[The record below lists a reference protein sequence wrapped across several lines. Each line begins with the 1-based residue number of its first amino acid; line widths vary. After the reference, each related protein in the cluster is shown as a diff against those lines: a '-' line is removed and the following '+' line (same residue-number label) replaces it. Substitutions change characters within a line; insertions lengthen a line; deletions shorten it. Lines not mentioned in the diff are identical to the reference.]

1 MPIDLLSVLPVLL
14 PRAIAWADARSSE
27 ILASGEPLSDTGL
40 KLAAAV
46 GVSDAA
52 RIRVSTVSAL
62 PLPDDPDLRQV
73 ALEVGLLGPNMIGLT
88 LGYGIYVCDGHM
100 NNRLISHECRH
111 VHQYEVAGTIESYLP
126 IYLRQ
131 IAVHGYHDA
140 PFEIDA
146 REHEIDAV

>member
-27 ILASGEPLSDTGL
+27 ILASCEPLSDTGL

-88 LGYGIYVCDGHM
+88 LG
-100 NNRLISHECRH
+100 
-111 VHQYEVAGTIESYLP
+111 
-126 IYLRQ
+126 
-131 IAVHGYHDA
+131 
-140 PFEIDA
+140 
-146 REHEIDAV
+146 